1 MIKGMVALA
10 FSAAVALPMSGCYL
24 QDMIENVDGFEVG
37 INCQLDAF
45 FNANNCKPRGRLHRK
60 MSSTTP
66 LNLSSFSVQ
75 FSASGGSLAALPTA
89 AAVTVFSGGAVVGYQ
104 VFGLVPIS
112 ADTVVLADAVAAQ
125 NFVNSFGSSVD
136 VVEYEMNDL
145 VATAVVGMNSVGSTA
160 WVSGGVAGAAT
171 YSSYVAV
178 LPQPDQPL

>member
-1 MIKGMVALA
+1 
-10 FSAAVALPMSGCYL
+10 
-24 QDMIENVDGFEVG
+24 
-37 INCQLDAF
+37 
-45 FNANNCKPRGRLHRK
+45 
-60 MSSTTP
+60 
-66 LNLSSFSVQ
+66 
-75 FSASGGSLAALPTA
+75 LPTA